1 MKKYTAHTWIQRFF
15 FLLAIGFLYN
25 SCVKNVTSK
34 VLVYESS
41 FDDGQQKNFQVY
53 GPAGQVTVPKI
64 DTYNG
69 SNVLGRF
76 FNNYVFL
83 QTENLPKH
91 TAISVEFDLYI
102 HDKWEG
108 NTARLA
114 SNKPD
119 LWVMA
124 FDDSPVLITTFSNT
138 DNQQAYPNFYLS
150 NGTSPAKANAIRT
163 DLPGACELK
172 DVAGGTAY
180 YRIVTTVAHTA
191 GSFKIA
197 FNDNLNVIGTPAIQV
212 CTKSWSID
220 NIRIS
225 TIKQQ

>member
-1 MKKYTAHTWIQRFF
+1 MKKSITHTWISRIL
-15 FLLAIGFLYN
+15 FLLAIGFMYN

-34 VLVYESS
+34 ILVYENG
-41 FDDGQQKNFQVY
+41 FDQGQNYFQVY
-53 GPAGQVTVPKI
+53 GPGGQVIIPKI
-64 DTYNG
+64 ENYNG

-83 QTENLPKH
+83 QTDNLPKH

-108 NTARLA
+108 NTASLV

-124 FDDSPVLITTFSNT
+124 FDDAPVLITTFSNT
-138 DNQQAYPNFYLS
+138 NNAQSYPDFYLA
-150 NGTSPAKANAIRT
+150 NGTSPSKANAVRT
-163 DLPGACELK
+163 DLPGACALK
-172 DVAGGTAY
+172 GIAGGTSY
-180 YRIVTTVAHTA
+180 YKIVKTVAHTA
-191 GSFKIA
+191 STFKIA
-197 FNDNLNVIGTPAIQV
+197 FNDNLNVIGTPDTQI